1 MSSLTFV
8 VLAVAFGFS
17 VGAAGIALANGL
29 AFTGEALLLW
39 YLLNRRFSGVT
50 AVRSTLI
57 RVIPVALLGGLV
69 AFGLLHLSLPIPNL
83 ILGVLALG
91 VGGLVVLP
99 FILPELKL
107 LLKM

>member
-1 MSSLTFV
+1 
-8 VLAVAFGFS
+8 
-17 VGAAGIALANGL
+17 L